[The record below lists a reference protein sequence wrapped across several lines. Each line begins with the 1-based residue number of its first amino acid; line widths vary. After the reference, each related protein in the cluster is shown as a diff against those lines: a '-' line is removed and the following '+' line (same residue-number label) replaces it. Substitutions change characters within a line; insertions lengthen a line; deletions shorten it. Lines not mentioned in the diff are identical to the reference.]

1 MQSRVGRIII
11 RTVTVIFALIIVLGA
26 VIFRAY
32 DYGFN
37 YDKGKEIPNKIELK
51 DDGND
56 YDTIKAV
63 GRGLY
68 DKDGNRF
75 NIQGVNFGNWL
86 IQEGWMTVMSM
97 GAKYSE
103 DGTYFKVNED
113 GIVEEYEEIYQE
125 ELIQALQNRVDSGE
139 WTQEQLDALWD
150 AYYDSYCQEQDFIN
164 IKNLGLNTIRLPM
177 YYRNFMEGPDDKL
190 VMKEDAFERVDWFLE
205 MAKKHGLFVILDM
218 HGVVGGQSGFEHS
231 GTRKREFWDNEIY
244 QQEMCDLWKNI
255 ALHYKNDRPDLAYTI
270 LAYDLVNEPAT
281 ATKPTG
287 KEEWAVMDKIY
298 DAIRSVD
305 TEHIISIE
313 GVWYFNS
320 LPDPKKYGWEN
331 VLYQGHFY
339 NWNNPTISFEAFYTL
354 MWQTLSMADY
364 DVPRYIGEFTFFD
377 DEERWVRYLNL
388 FDEMGFGWTFWSYKT
403 NSVGWW
409 DSSWGLYVQ
418 KMNLDNKSGITGDPN
433 IDRLKLDVRT
443 ASYDDLYREWSQ
455 QETTRWYHKEGM
467 YSYIEK
473 YNESKRG

>member
-1 MQSRVGRIII
+1 MRSRKGRIII
-11 RTVTVIFALIIVLGA
+11 RVFTVIFALLIIVGA
-26 VIFRAY
+26 VFIRAY

-37 YDKGKEIPNKIELK
+37 YEKGKNIPDKVEIK

-75 NIQGVNFGNWL
+75 NIKGVNFGNWL
-86 IQEGWMTVMSM
+86 IQEGWMTIISM
-97 GAKYSE
+97 GAKYNK
-103 DGTYFKVNED
+103 DGSYAKVNSD
-113 GIVEEYEEIYQE
+113 GIVEEYEEVYQE
-125 ELIQALQNRVDSGE
+125 ELDAALQKRVDDGDF
-139 WTQEQLDALWD
+139 TQEELDTLWD

-164 IKNLGLNTIRLPM
+164 IKELGLNTIRLPM
-177 YYRNFMEGPDDKL
+177 YYRNFMEGPDDQL
-190 VMKEDAFERVDWFLE
+190 VMKEDAFERIDWFLE

-231 GTRKREFWDNEIY
+231 GTRDRDFWDNEIY

-281 ATKPTG
+281 ATTPT
-287 KEEWAVMDKIY
+287 KRKQWDVMDKMY
-298 DAIRSVD
+298 EAIRSVD

-320 LPDPKKYGWEN
+320 LPDPKEYGWEN

-339 NWNNPTISFEAFYTL
+339 NWNSSIISFDLFYTL
-354 MWQTLSMADY
+354 MWQTLKMADY
-364 DVPRYIGEFTFFD
+364 DVPRFIGEFSFFD
-377 DEERWVRYLNL
+377 DEENWLKYLNL
-388 FDEMGFGWTFWSYKT
+388 FDDMGFGWTFWSYKT
-403 NSVGWW
+403 ISVGWW

-418 KMNLDNKSGITGDPN
+418 KMNLDNKNGVTGDPN

-443 ASYDDLYREWSQ
+443 ATYDELYDAWSK
-455 QETTRWYHKEGM
+455 QETSRWYNPEGM
-467 YSYIEK
+467 YKVIVK
-473 YNESKRG
+473 YFDSKKK